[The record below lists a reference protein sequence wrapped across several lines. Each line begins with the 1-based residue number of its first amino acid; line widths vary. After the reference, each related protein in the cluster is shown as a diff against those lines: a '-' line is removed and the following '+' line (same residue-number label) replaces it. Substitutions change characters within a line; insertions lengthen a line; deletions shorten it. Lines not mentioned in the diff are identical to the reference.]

1 VGLAE
6 LVDLEGNV
14 TSAHTLDWRGLP
26 VQALFSQLAPAVVE
40 SDVRAPAL
48 AEALL
53 GAGRPF
59 RLFLYVT
66 IGTGISCCLVQE
78 GQPYA
83 GARGGALVMAS
94 SPFSAICPAC
104 GSLLQP
110 VTEEIASGPALVARY
125 RARLGPEADPSLTQ
139 AEAVIAAAGQGD
151 RRAIEVI
158 ETAGLA
164 LGSSLGL
171 VINVLDPE
179 AVVIGGGLGS
189 AGGFY
194 WDSLVAATR
203 QHIWSEVART
213 LPILPAALGPEA
225 GLIGAAAT
233 AWKRHQQRANNP

>member
-1 VGLAE
+1 
-6 LVDLEGNV
+6 
-14 TSAHTLDWRGLP
+14 
-26 VQALFSQLAPAVVE
+26 
-40 SDVRAPAL
+40 
-48 AEALL
+48 
-53 GAGRPF
+53 
-59 RLFLYVT
+59 
-66 IGTGISCCLVQE
+66 
-78 GQPYA
+78 
-83 GARGGALVMAS
+83 MAS
-94 SPFSAICPAC
+94 SPFSTICPTC

-125 RARLGPEADPSLTQ
+125 RASLGPEADPALTQ

-189 AGGFY
+189 ASGLY
-194 WDSLVAATR
+194 RDSLVEATR
-203 QHIWSEVART
+203 QHIWSEVTRT
-213 LPILPAALGPEA
+213 LPILPAAFGPEA

-233 AWKRHQQRANNP
+233 AWKRYPRKGE

>member
-1 VGLAE
+1 
-6 LVDLEGNV
+6 
-14 TSAHTLDWRGLP
+14 
-26 VQALFSQLAPAVVE
+26 
-40 SDVRAPAL
+40 VRAPAL
-48 AEALL
+48 AEALF

-78 GQPYA
+78 GRPYA

-94 SPFSAICPAC
+94 SPFSAICPTC
-104 GSLLQP
+104 GNLLHP

-125 RARLGPEADPSLTQ
+125 RAKLGAEADPTLTQ

-171 VINVLDPE
+171 VVNVLDPE

-189 AGGFY
+189 AGGLY
-194 WDSLVAATR
+194 WDSLVEATR
-203 QHIWSEVART
+203 QHIWSELSRT
-213 LPILPAALGPEA
+213 LPILPAAFGPEA

-233 AWKRHQQRANNP
+233 AWQRYRRDGE